1 MTAFRS
7 AIVAG
12 RAYFSSAM
20 PGFPDGDHRV
30 DHTFHHVPIGL
41 FMGFVAKHAARKAES
56 GLHFLHF
63 GIEQRALFQQSAIR
77 VKSDVAFLA
86 VTGDSHRIPPLRSVC
101 AGRSCS
107 ACPMMISRSEERRVG
122 KECRS
127 RWSPY

>member
-86 VTGDSHRIPPLRSVC
+86 VTGDSHRIPPLRENLNFYARVYGLSGERL
-101 AGRSCS
+101 A
-107 ACPMMISRSEERRVG
+107 ERRARVIELTHIG
-122 KECRS
+122 
-127 RWSPY
+127 PY